1 MVRVGAL
8 SPSSPSREPWCL
20 RVITSSA
27 RLIRILN
34 PVINRRVG
42 SAYQRGLQA
51 SLSVWCIAHPT

>member
-8 SPSSPSREPWCL
+8 SPSSPSGEPWWL

-27 RLIRILN
+27 RLIRIVN
-34 PVINRRVG
+34 PVINRSVG

-51 SLSVWCIAHPT
+51 